1 MSKFEKVNSEL
12 LSFLSTKLGSTST
25 VESWTARFYLLC
37 VRWGAERCSRYG

>member
-25 VESWTARFYLLC
+25 VESYVRLYLLC
-37 VRWGAERCSRYG
+37 VRWGAERGCRYG